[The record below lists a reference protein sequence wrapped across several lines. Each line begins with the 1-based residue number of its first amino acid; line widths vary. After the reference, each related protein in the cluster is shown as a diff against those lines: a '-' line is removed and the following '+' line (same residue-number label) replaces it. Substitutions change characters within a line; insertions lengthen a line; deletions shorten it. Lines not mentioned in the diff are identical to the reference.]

1 MLMYQFQIKL
11 CDFGYSRIIG
21 EHSFRN
27 SAVGTPQYL
36 APEVLGPIPVY
47 NRSLDLWSVG
57 VCIYV
62 SKSGR
67 FPFQT
72 QQDIMT
78 AAHNF

>member
-1 MLMYQFQIKL
+1 MIFELQIKL

-27 SAVGTPQYL
+27 STVGTPQYL
-36 APEVLGPIPVY
+36 APEVLGPVPVY

-62 SKSGR
+62 AKSGR
-67 FPFQT
+67 FPFQN
-72 QQDIMT
+72 QQDIL
-78 AAHNF
+78 AAASFF